1 MSSNS
6 SVLRLP
12 VITTILATCLGP
24 SLAADTGLN
33 IPGYRLEWHDEF
45 EAEEVDSS
53 KWDVNVGVN
62 AWYQRE
68 SDGRFVEPHWFNEE
82 FEPWIQ
88 AGIINGERQYYSPD
102 NVTVNEGILVIR
114 ADEEPVSDPVG
125 LYDPEFHTYTSG
137 KLNTADEF
145 QFTFGI
151 VKWRAKL
158 PSGQG
163 LWPALW
169 MLNAPDPWF
178 WDDEI
183 DVMEARGSEPTITT
197 SAHHFKVIDEGG
209 NRQNQYNSASLETGI
224 NLQEEFHEY
233 GLEWTSGSIQ
243 TWLDD
248 RTVFY
253 DEMAIP
259 QGPMF
264 LIMNAAVGGA
274 FGGDPDETTV
284 FPTTF
289 EIDWV
294 RVWQPASTPSD
305 LASGGFEQ
313 SEGAQWADWNTR
325 DDGNVASVTTGALHG
340 SQSVQVSRRNNPE
353 GVSPEEPQPETEPA
367 NLLTDG
373 TAGPWRGYLNESS
386 DGDTVTSG
394 YEIDPASIP
403 SSAADDG
410 VIISVHQSA
419 PSPWATAVA
428 FREFNGGD
436 VQGKTL
442 TFAGTVAI
450 EEAFP
455 EGSVATA
462 FIRIFDSG
470 YNTTDIDTTIS
481 PGGDFS
487 IEATIPESGVPIVHT
502 GIETTGPT
510 GSAGRLAASGLTL
523 IEEEG
528 SPPPP
533 PPSQVDRTGFYQTVI
548 AVPGQPIRYGLLA
561 ANHPDDPMEASASGM
576 LRLEFLDAE
585 ETIISEAPVAI
596 VDADTPAHAVPYI
609 LGGMT
614 PENAAFVRLDI
625 DREVFDPESDLSGS
639 FIVDAAFLQVPGMT
653 ELPVIT
659 SGPASGM
666 GVNAGQRVDL
676 KLEVASPTDVTYQW
690 YHLGKPVSTDKDLS
704 FVVSPDSAG
713 TWFVVASN
721 AAGPVVGAVTEIIVL
736 DAPPDSDGDGISDDD
751 ETNLY
756 GTDPMLADSDK
767 DGIDDYGEIFVSL
780 TDPLDPLSLL
790 KVTEMKLAEGQI
802 ELKFQSVS
810 GVGYQ
815 LYGSPA
821 ILHWDPV
828 GSNITASGDL
838 TTIQFDLPESNP
850 PLRFFRVM
858 VNVPGAP

>member
-1 MSSNS
+1 MSPYS

-12 VITTILATCLGP
+12 VITTLLATGLGP
-24 SLAADTGLN
+24 TLSADSELN
-33 IPGYRLEWHDEF
+33 IPGYRLEWNDEF

-114 ADEEPVSDPVG
+114 ADEEPVTDPLG
-125 LYDPEFHTYTSG
+125 LYDPGFHTYTSG

-169 MLNAPDPWF
+169 MLNAPNPWF

-183 DVMEARGSEPTITT
+183 DVMEARGSQPTITT

-209 NRQNQYNSASLETGI
+209 NRQNQYNSDSLDTGI
-224 NLQEEFHEY
+224 NLQEGFHEY
-233 GLEWTSGSIQ
+233 GLEWNADRIQ
-243 TWLDD
+243 TWMDD
-248 RTVFY
+248 RPVFY
-253 DEMAIP
+253 DEMAVP

-264 LIMNAAVGGA
+264 LIMNAAVGGT

-313 SEGAQWADWNTR
+313 SQGAQWPNWNTR

-340 SQSVQVSRRNNPE
+340 SQSVQVGRRNEPVD
-353 GVSPEEPQPETEPA
+353 VSQGEPQPEPEPA

-373 TAGPWRGYLNESS
+373 TAGPWRGYLNEKS
-386 DGDTVTSG
+386 DADTVTSG

-403 SSAADDG
+403 ANAADDG

-428 FREFNGGD
+428 FREFNGGV
-436 VQGKTL
+436 VQGRTL
-442 TFAGTVAI
+442 TFTGKVAI

-455 EGSVATA
+455 EGSGATA

-470 YNTTDIDTTIS
+470 FNTTDIDTTIS

-487 IEATIPESGVPIVHT
+487 IEATIPESGVPIVHA

-523 IEEEG
+523 IEEGG

-533 PPSQVDRTGFYQTVI
+533 PPAQVDRTGFHQTVI
-548 AVPGQPIRYGLLA
+548 ALPGQPIRYGLLA
-561 ANHPDDPMEASASGM
+561 ANHPDDPMGATASGV

-585 ETIISEAPVAI
+585 ETVISEAPVVI
-596 VDADTPAHAVPYI
+596 VDADTPAHAVPYL
-609 LGGMT
+609 LGGQT

-625 DREVFDPESDLSGS
+625 DRDVIDPENDLAGS
-639 FIVDAAFLQVPGMT
+639 FIVDAAFIQVLGMT

-666 GVNAGQRVDL
+666 TLNAGQRVDL
-676 KLEVASPTDVTYQW
+676 KLQVTSPTDVSYQW
-690 YHLGKPVSTDKDLS
+690 YHDGNPVSTDKDLS
-704 FVVSPDSAG
+704 IVVTPDSAG

-721 AAGPVVGAVTEIIVL
+721 AAGPVLGAVTEIIVPDTL
-736 DAPPDSDGDGISDDD
+736 PDSDGDGISDND
-751 ETNLY
+751 EINLY
-756 GTDPMLADSDK
+756 GTDPNLADSDK

-780 TDPLDPLSLL
+780 TDPLD
-790 KVTEMKLAEGQI
+790 AESVLRTTRMELDDGQVV
-802 ELKFQSVS
+802 LTFQSVS
-810 GVGYQ
+810 GLDYQ
-815 LYGSPA
+815 LYGSLD
-821 ILHWDPV
+821 ILQWNPV
-828 GSNITASGDL
+828 GTNVTASADL
-838 TTIQFDLPESNP
+838 TSIQFDIPVSDP
-850 PLRFFRVM
+850 PLRFFRIE
-858 VNVPGAP
+858 VNGSPGP